1 MLKTQKIFK
10 SERHNGF
17 TEVINQIDL
26 SSNDEYKTFLN
37 KLFHDIKY
45 ASFLFD
51 QIPKFLTLNIHKE
64 YAHLF

>member
-26 SSNDEYKTFLN
+26 SSLKEVQNFFIQVFKRYKVC
-37 KLFHDIKY
+37 LFSI
-45 ASFLFD
+45 
-51 QIPKFLTLNIHKE
+51 
-64 YAHLF
+64 